1 MALFAGPLSSSYW
14 KCLDIEIGAGERGCV
29 VLTLTGSGVHLQGS
43 PITEIGFQCILGAR
57 LLRVCQTVIPLT
69 GFIEAVF
76 WDLLHFNLASRIL
89 HLQKCFPAQYPC
101 QSQGTQSR
109 PR

>member
-1 MALFAGPLSSSYW
+1 M
-14 KCLDIEIGAGERGCV
+14 

-57 LLRVCQTVIPLT
+57 LLRVCQLVIPLI
-69 GFIEAVF
+69 GFTEAVF
-76 WDLLHFNLASRIL
+76 WDLLHFNLASGIL
-89 HLQKCFPAQYPC
+89 HLQKCFPVRHPC
-101 QSQGTQSR
+101 QSQGAQSR